1 MPKRLILKLSGEL
14 FRSEEIALDLNKTK
28 AVAEEIIKLKKDYE
42 IGIVFGGGNIFRG
55 RDVSDVKLNMGTAH
69 YIGMTATLVNALA
82 LKSIFDLL
90 GVASRVISSLNFSE
104 VIGISN
110 KFDLN
115 RYFTSG
121 EIIIFAGGT
130 GNPFV
135 TTDTAAVIH
144 ALEIKAEFI
153 LKGTKVTGVYD
164 LNPNL
169 HPQATQYKKLSY
181 QAYLQIPAATI
192 LDKVAATMA
201 EEHHLPIYI
210 FKWGKD
216 MLKKAA
222 KFKAN
227 GTLIN

>member
-1 MPKRLILKLSGEL
+1 M
-14 FRSEEIALDLNKTK
+14 D
-28 AVAEEIIKLKKDYE
+28 
-42 IGIVFGGGNIFRG
+42 
-55 RDVSDVKLNMGTAH
+55 
-69 YIGMTATLVNALA
+69 
-82 LKSIFDLL
+82 
-90 GVASRVISSLNFSE
+90 FSA
-104 VIGISN
+104 VIGVSN
-110 KFDLN
+110 KFELN
-115 RYFTSG
+115 KYFSAG

-201 EEHHLPIYI
+201 EEHHLPKI
-210 FKWGKD
+210 GR
-216 MLKKAA
+216 AHV
-222 KFKAN
+222 
-227 GTLIN
+227 

>member
-1 MPKRLILKLSGEL
+1 
-14 FRSEEIALDLNKTK
+14 LD
-28 AVAEEIIKLKKDYE
+28 
-42 IGIVFGGGNIFRG
+42 
-55 RDVSDVKLNMGTAH
+55 
-69 YIGMTATLVNALA
+69 
-82 LKSIFDLL
+82 
-90 GVASRVISSLNFSE
+90 FSA
-104 VIGISN
+104 VIGVSN
-110 KFDLN
+110 KFELN
-115 RYFTSG
+115 KYFSAG

-181 QAYLQIPAATI
+181 QEYLQIPAATI

-216 MLKKAA
+216 MLKKAV
-222 KFKAN
+222 KLKAN